1 MIPAMNENRT
11 VTKLTDHKWMNLY
24 VSSDEYEKAFYFAE
38 RNGIDSIAFL
48 CFKEELGNPLV
59 LVNYEYKPPIGTFL
73 RGAFGGSLDKT
84 SDPLQTV
91 IAEVKE
97 EAGYGV
103 EPKDVIG
110 LGEVFVSSMK
120 NQFCH
125 LYLVKVSEDRKV
137 GRDPQNAAETAAETE
152 WVDPSDV
159 FLFSDWKAIT
169 IVSKAVRLGWIKLP

>member
-1 MIPAMNENRT
+1 MNENRT

-24 VSSDEYEKAFYFAE
+24 VSSDKLENAFYFAE
-38 RNGIDSIAFL
+38 RRGTDSIAFL
-48 CFKEELGNPLV
+48 CYSDTEQRV
-59 LVNYEYKPPIGTFL
+59 LVNLEYKPPIGTFL

-103 EPKDVIG
+103 EPKDVIS
-110 LGEVFVSSMK
+110 LGKVFVSSMM

-125 LYLVKVSEDRKV
+125 LYLVNVSEDQNV
-137 GRDPQNAAETAAETE
+137 GRDPQNAAETVAETE
-152 WVDPSDV
+152 WIDPSDV

-169 IVSKAVRLGWIKLP
+169 IVSKAVRLGWMEMP